1 MTWATK
7 YRPRKFEEVVGQRD
21 EIQILGQIVAHGW
34 RPPAVLFSGDYGC
47 GKTTLARLLAR
58 ALLCERRVQGPLAPE
73 PCGECE
79 SCRAM
84 DAQNH
89 TDYIEVDA
97 ASHGGVDAVRALR
110 EQLAYRT
117 RSGLRLICFDECH
130 MISGAGQNALLNTL
144 EEGHEGVL
152 FLFCTTD
159 PAKMLAT
166 VRSRCIEISVQLL
179 RVPEVEARLDQVA
192 REEGLLIETVALRLV
207 ATYARGHL
215 RNALMTLEQLAQT
228 AKAVTEGVARAYLRL
243 DRRDAVYRMLTTL
256 APKEQLAAVE
266 ELLCRF
272 PTQELAFEIG
282 EILVDAYK
290 VSVGIDEFPEADV
303 GWLKRVVKA
312 VGKRHLMPAADRA
325 FKVPADLPTIQAG
338 TAAILAA
345 LEKVDEG
352 RLRGVSSGGHVQ
364 LPGSTEGI
372 VPDDLRKTR
381 P

>member
-7 YRPRKFEEVVGQRD
+7 YRPRRFEEVVGQRE
-21 EIQILGQIVAHGW
+21 EIKILGQIVAHGW

-47 GKTTLARLLAR
+47 GKTTLARLLVR
-58 ALLCERRVQGPLAPE
+58 ALLCEKLGQGPLAPE
-73 PCGECE
+73 PCGECA
-79 SCRAM
+79 SCAAM

-97 ASHGGVDAVRALR
+97 ASHGGVEAVRR
-110 EQLAYRT
+110 IQEQLAYQT
-117 RSGLRLICFDECH
+117 RSGLRLVCFDECH
-130 MISGAGQNALLNTL
+130 GISAAGQNALLNVL
-144 EEGHEGVL
+144 EEGNPGVI

-166 VRSRCIEISVQLL
+166 VRSRCIEIPVRLL
-179 RVPEVEARLDQVA
+179 RVLEVEQRLAEVA
-192 REEGLLIETVALRLV
+192 KAEEIGIEPVALRLV

-228 AKAVTEGVARAYLRL
+228 VPLVDEDVARAYLRL
-243 DRRDAVYRMLTTL
+243 DRRDAVYRMLVETVPRARL
-256 APKEQLAAVE
+256 EAVE

-272 PTQELAFEIG
+272 PVRELADEIG

-290 VSVGIDEFPEADV
+290 VSVGIDEFPEADI

-312 VGKRHLMPAADRA
+312 VGKRFLMPAADRA
-325 FKVPADLPTIQAG
+325 FHVTSDLPTIQAG

-352 RLRGVSSGGHVQ
+352 RPGGVSSAGHGLPA
-364 LPGSTEGI
+364 LPGGTDDV
-372 VPDDLRKTR
+372 VPDDLRKA
-381 P
+381 